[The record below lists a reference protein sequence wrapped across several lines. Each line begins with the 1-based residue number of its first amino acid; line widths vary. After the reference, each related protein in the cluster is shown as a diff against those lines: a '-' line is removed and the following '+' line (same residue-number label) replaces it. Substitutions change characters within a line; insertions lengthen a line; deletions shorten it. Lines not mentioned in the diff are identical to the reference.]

1 MEVFND
7 AEIDRILALPRRPP
21 LTPDEAAQ
29 AADLLTRSLAVPGS
43 TRKFFPI
50 QAQALTDIVQ
60 YRKLFGAL
68 GAGSGKTDCT
78 AVIPVLLKAQR
89 SLLLVPAN
97 LRAKT
102 LEALSKLQQHW
113 RDVPVPLDMNDRAA
127 PGRPALRVMAYEAL
141 SQVNNATFLE
151 EYDPD
156 LIMLD
161 EAHALA
167 DPTTGRGRR
176 FYRYVRGKRR
186 KGLPLTVIPLTG
198 TAWARRLRRT
208 AYLLEAALGDGSP
221 LPGEYNALLQWS
233 MALDQGIKDF
243 DRLEPGALARFC
255 TPEQAARGRDGV
267 LEALQQWIRHTPGYV
282 ASKESSCDIPL
293 IMQRRHIEPPPEV
306 TTAMSNLRDLYV
318 LPSGDSAEAG
328 VTFWN
333 QTRQVANGFAYYY
346 DPPPPDAWR
355 QAKAA
360 WGAFVREAMKGN
372 QTLDTPLQVWQAVV
386 AGKFGDVHEYRD
398 WVAVRDTFKPVPKPW
413 WLSDYMVRDAEAWA
427 LQTKGI
433 VWVQHST
440 AHTDEP
446 DDDAMGGCFKQ
457 IPYFGAGDERIR
469 TYRGPCAAS
478 VRSHGTG
485 KDLVQWREALLMGFP
500 SSGLTIEQLVAR
512 HHREGQKADTVRV
525 WFYAHSKE
533 NLDSVVKCVEDA
545 RHVQTLTGADQRILT
560 ADWLDADGSVWNA
573 DEYGA
578 AQDGPM
584 WAATEDEPEAE

>member
-21 LTPDEAAQ
+21 LTPDEANQ
-29 AADLLTRSLAVPGS
+29 AADLLTRSLAMPGS

-68 GAGSGKTDCT
+68 APGSGKSDLTC
-78 AVIPVLLKAQR
+78 VIPVLLKAKR
-89 SLLLVPAN
+89 SLLMVPAN
-97 LRAKT
+97 LREKT
-102 LEALSKLQQHW
+102 LEVVHKSREHW
-113 RDVPVPLDMNDRAA
+113 RDVPQPLDLTDRAE
-127 PGRPALRVMAYEAL
+127 PGKPALRVISYEAL
-141 SQVNNATFLE
+141 SQVGNAAFLE

-167 DPTTGRGRR
+167 DPKTGRGRR
-176 FYRYVRGKRR
+176 FYRYVRNKRR
-186 KGLPLTVIPLTG
+186 RGQPLTVIPLTG

-221 LPGEYNALLQWS
+221 LPGEYNALLQWA
-233 MALDQGIKDF
+233 MALDQGVKDH
-243 DRLEPGALARFC
+243 DRLEPGALYRFC
-255 TPEQAARGRDGV
+255 TPEQRIRGRAGV
-267 LEALQQWIRHTPGYV
+267 LEALQDWVRHTPGYV
-282 ASKESSCDIPL
+282 ASREASCDIPL
-293 IMQRRHIEPPPEV
+293 IMQRRHITPPASV
-306 TTAMSNLRDLYV
+306 LTAMSNLRDLYL

-333 QTRQVANGFAYYY
+333 QTQQVANGFAYYY
-346 DPPPPDAWR
+346 DPPPPDEWRKAKSAWSN
-355 QAKAA
+355 
-360 WGAFVREAMKGN
+360 FVREAMRSN
-372 QTLDTPLQVWQAVV
+372 QTLDTPLQVWQAVES
-386 AGKFGDVHEYRD
+386 GQFGEVHEHRA

-413 WLSDYMVRDAEAWA
+413 WLSDYVVRDAEQWA
-427 LQTKGI
+427 IKNKGI
-433 VWVQHST
+433 VWVRHST

-446 DDDAMGGCFKQ
+446 DDDAVGGCFKE

-478 VRSHGTG
+478 VRAHGTG
-485 KDLVQWREALLMGFP
+485 KDLVQWNEALLMGFP

-512 HHREGQKADTVRV
+512 HHREGQKADTVRIH
-525 WFYAHSKE
+525 FYAHSLE
-533 NLDSVVKCVEDA
+533 NLNAVEQCIEDA

-560 ADWLDADGSVWNA
+560 ADWLDADGKIWNA
-573 DEYGA
+573 EEYRA

-584 WAATEDEPEAE
+584 WAATEDETED